1 MNLEEEL
8 KKFKEEGFEAIQKD
22 LQRQEEELKQK
33 QYLFKV
39 LNNMNLLQK
48 AIDDNFFIKNN
59 AEYLHFEQ
67 SYDYDF
73 GEVLTE
79 FYFLDSNKVQK
90 SKYNGGDYTDEMEL
104 ITKLLHYYHFVLAD
118 DLFNKDIIKQEFLL
132 KLDNNLVPT
141 LKKLL
146 LNEDL
151 YKAINYIDMLDKIP
165 ENENQSSKPKKKI

>member
-22 LQRQEEELKQK
+22 LQIQQEDLRKK

-48 AIDDNFFIKNN
+48 AIDDKFFIKNDS
-59 AEYLHFEQ
+59 EYLHFEQ
-67 SYDYDF
+67 SYDHDY

-79 FYFLDSNKVQK
+79 FYFLDSNKKQK
-90 SKYNGGDYTDEMEL
+90 TKYNGEIKL
-104 ITKLLHYYHFVLAD
+104 ITKLLHYYNFVLED
-118 DLFNKDIIKQEFLL
+118 NLFNKDIIKQEFLL
-132 KLDNNLVPT
+132 KVDNNLVPT

-151 YKAINYIDMLDKIP
+151 YKAINYIDMLEKIP
-165 ENENQSSKPKKKI
+165 ENKNQSSKPKKKI

>member
-22 LQRQEEELKQK
+22 LQIQQEDLRKK

-48 AIDDNFFIKNN
+48 AIDDKFFIKNDS
-59 AEYLHFEQ
+59 EYLHFEQ
-67 SYDYDF
+67 SYDHDY

-79 FYFLDSNKVQK
+79 FYFLDSNKKQK
-90 SKYNGGDYTDEMEL
+90 TKYNGGDYTDEIEL
-104 ITKLLHYYHFVLAD
+104 ITKLLHYYNFVLED
-118 DLFNKDIIKQEFLL
+118 NLFNKDIIKQEFLL
-132 KLDNNLVPT
+132 KVDNNLVPT

-151 YKAINYIDMLDKIP
+151 YKAINYIDMLEKIP
-165 ENENQSSKPKKKI
+165 ENKNQSSKPKKKI